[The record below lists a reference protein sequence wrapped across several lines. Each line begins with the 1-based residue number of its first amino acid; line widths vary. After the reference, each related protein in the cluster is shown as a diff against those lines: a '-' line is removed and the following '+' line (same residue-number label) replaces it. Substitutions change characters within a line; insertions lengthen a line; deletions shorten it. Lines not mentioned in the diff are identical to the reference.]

1 MVDDIEEVI
10 KRADHYRFEE
20 KRELNLLNRISN
32 LPSSKKRMK
41 KSIIER
47 IELLVGAYISLASF
61 VSDEEVDFLIV
72 HYGTED
78 KEMVKKISIIYEGV
92 SHDMDQL
99 KNEIREEIKKI

>member
-1 MVDDIEEVI
+1 VDDIEEVI
-10 KRADHYRFEE
+10 SRADHYRFEE
-20 KRELNLLNRISN
+20 PQELNLLNRISD

-47 IELLVGAYISLASF
+47 IELLVGAYISLATF

-78 KEMVKKISIIYEGV
+78 KKELKEISRIYQKVADDIRVLET
-92 SHDMDQL
+92 
-99 KNEIREEIKKI
+99 EIREAIQKI